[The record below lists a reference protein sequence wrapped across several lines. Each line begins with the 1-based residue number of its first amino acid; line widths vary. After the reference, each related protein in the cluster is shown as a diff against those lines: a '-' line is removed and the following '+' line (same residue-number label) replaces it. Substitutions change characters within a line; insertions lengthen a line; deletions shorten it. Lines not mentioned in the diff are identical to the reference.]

1 MPKQGHH
8 SSASGS
14 KGGHRNSDSFA
25 KTPFV
30 DLVPLISSLSHHLG
44 QIQVKAVLEAVMG
57 LPGRQSGETPKEACT
72 VTDKTLRD
80 IVLSTLTR
88 TCTHLL
94 LILPTAHFLGTGYNH
109 FINFCW
115 ESLFVLYPGHQ
126 TDLPDLLLSK
136 QISEQLCS
144 LHVCPPP
151 TPCPCVW
158 HFHWR
163 VTSTACRFS
172 FLLYPQTQPLTA
184 SSSHPTARVVSC
196 QGVAVVHTRFQKGQ
210 PRTTL
215 LLDQTENLR
224 IVNNS
229 TNIF

>member
-30 DLVPLISSLSHHLG
+30 DLVSLISSLSHHLG
-44 QIQVKAVLEAVMG
+44 QIRVKAVLEAVMG

-72 VTDKTLRD
+72 VADKTLRD

-115 ESLFVLYPGHQ
+115 ERLFVLYPGHQ
-126 TDLPDLLLSK
+126 TDRSTPRWTPAHMLTNMFARMVVVTLS
-136 QISEQLCS
+136 E
-144 LHVCPPP
+144 
-151 TPCPCVW
+151 
-158 HFHWR
+158 R
-163 VTSTACRFS
+163 GTAGNN
-172 FLLYPQTQPLTA
+172 LNE
-184 SSSHPTARVVSC
+184 HP
-196 QGVAVVHTRFQKGQ
+196 
-210 PRTTL
+210 
-215 LLDQTENLR
+215 
-224 IVNNS
+224 
-229 TNIF
+229 